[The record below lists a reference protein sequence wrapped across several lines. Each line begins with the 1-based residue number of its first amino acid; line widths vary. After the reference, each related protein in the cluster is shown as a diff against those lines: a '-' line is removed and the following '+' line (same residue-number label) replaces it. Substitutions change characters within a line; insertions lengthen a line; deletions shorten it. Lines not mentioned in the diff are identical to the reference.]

1 MGPALSQLKGRAAWA
16 LVLVTLTIPFVS
28 LGDTDNPP
36 CESGHILCYLNAGGS
51 GSRTLQLLERWVL
64 VPTAGTLGQSHRRA
78 TTPLG
83 LHFPGLGPSEGRT
96 GRLAHLWLMAPD
108 SHFPGC

>member
-78 TTPLG
+78 TTPLD
-83 LHFPGLGPSEGRT
+83 LHFPGLQDRKAGPPLVNG
-96 GRLAHLWLMAPD
+96 P
-108 SHFPGC
+108 